1 MLTVATAVELELTLN
16 VHHPFVD
23 AVNVVVVGHDAV
35 TDALLTVTVCA
46 ALFIVVVMLHVFAL

>member
-35 TDALLTVTVCA
+35 TDALLTVTVCS
-46 ALFIVVVMLHVFAL
+46 ALFIVNV